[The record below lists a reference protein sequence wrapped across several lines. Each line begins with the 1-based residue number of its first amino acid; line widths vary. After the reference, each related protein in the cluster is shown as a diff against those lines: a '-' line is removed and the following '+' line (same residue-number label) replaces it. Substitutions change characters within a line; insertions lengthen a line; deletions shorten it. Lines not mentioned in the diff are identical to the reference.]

1 VSPEQ
6 TGLDAAALRLKMFDG
21 EAVRET
27 RRVVVVLMKC
37 EETATVVEWLEERHR
52 AEPGFRIQDT
62 GPYYRIDCE
71 EGFEVDLDEIEPLIG
86 HDYNVFDFLVSVA
99 TTIGR
104 AMTVGNRFVATTT
117 LLGLEEA
124 VPAG

>member
-1 VSPEQ
+1 MSLEPAA
-6 TGLDAAALRLKMFDG
+6 LDPAALRLKMFDG
-21 EAVRET
+21 EGVRET

-37 EETATVVEWLEERHR
+37 EEIATVVEWLEERHGSD
-52 AEPGFRIQDT
+52 PDFRIHDA

-124 VPAG
+124 VPSG